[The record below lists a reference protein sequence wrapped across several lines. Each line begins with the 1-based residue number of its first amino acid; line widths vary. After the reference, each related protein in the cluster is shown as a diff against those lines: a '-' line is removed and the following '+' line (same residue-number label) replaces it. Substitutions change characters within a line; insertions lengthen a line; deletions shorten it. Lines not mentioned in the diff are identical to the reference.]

1 MQALKDILGLVP
13 WGWIV
18 ALILGLMA
26 IRALKPSIHRFLD
39 RANKFTAGSFAAEA
53 SSQQIATETNSSKEA
68 AIEIAATSSSYEE
81 YQKAIQPFRF
91 AAMTKRVEKVKQTI
105 DLQQF
110 TVEQIREMLT
120 ELAGLVLMAI
130 EFENLYTLIFGS
142 QILLLQDLNSAF
154 LTGRPLERAKS
165 FYENAVKTFPPVYQN
180 YSFDQW
186 LTFLV
191 NNGLLNREGQLG
203 EDH

>member
-1 MQALKDILGLVP
+1 M
-13 WGWIV
+13 
-18 ALILGLMA
+18 LILGLMA

-191 NNGLLNREGQLG
+191 NSGLLNGEGQLG